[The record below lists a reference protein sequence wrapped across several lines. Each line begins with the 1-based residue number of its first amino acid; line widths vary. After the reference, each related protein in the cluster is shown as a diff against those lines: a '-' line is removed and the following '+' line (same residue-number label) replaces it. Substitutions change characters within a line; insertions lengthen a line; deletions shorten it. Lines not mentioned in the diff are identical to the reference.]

1 MLEDA
6 SQASFVPDVVVVY
19 VLVLNEV
26 LVLLVDCIVGQMH
39 AEIVQIAAQWR
50 NVFLSRE
57 ASKTLFKEKNSD
69 WNNLSDQY
77 VDTQVELQIVN

>member
-19 VLVLNEV
+19 VCVLNEV

-39 AEIVQIAAQWR
+39 AEIVQIAA
-50 NVFLSRE
+50 
-57 ASKTLFKEKNSD
+57 
-69 WNNLSDQY
+69 
-77 VDTQVELQIVN
+77 